1 MASFVEMFFP
11 EKKGDG
17 VTQTENGATS
27 HVSTGE
33 GVPGILRKSGL
44 LLLTPL
50 LDLFFWLARGFN
62 PSSRQKNIEK
72 AFQADPKRFAKLCF
86 QTRDV
91 RGGKGERKLGR
102 QMLVDLSNRLPQV
115 FVDKLVP
122 LVPEYGRWDD
132 LIFIAYE
139 TQSPRVKSA
148 CLKMCASQLKK
159 DLASM
164 EKGGPTTL
172 CAKWMPNEKSSWVKS
187 YITVFSDLCQEME
200 MTPRQMRK
208 TLVSLRNYSQVIEQ
222 KMCAKEW
229 SKIDYS
235 KVPSQAMRLL
245 KKAFARNDPERF
257 QAFQD
262 ALQKGDPSVKV
273 NSSTLM
279 PHELVKQYMS
289 TYSGFNRK
297 TTDPVTQAQWD
308 ALLKQYSEMG
318 TLDGTLIV
326 SDVSGSMSCC
336 NGLPMQVSI
345 ALGIFVS
352 QMQKGPWR
360 GQVITFHS
368 NPSFHL
374 VRDGPL
380 HEQVRSLANAP
391 WGGSTDI
398 QKTFQLILEKA
409 QEYHLP
415 VSEMPKQVIIIS
427 DMQFNQA
434 DSTCTNLDAIREQY
448 RSAGYPL
455 PRLVF
460 WNVAG
465 RIQDVPARAVDNNVA
480 LVSGFSPSILKA
492 VMDAEDLSPLG
503 VLLSTLDAPRYAAID
518 WKVLCTQFGIV

>member
-1 MASFVEMFFP
+1 MASFAEMFFP

-27 HVSTGE
+27 HGSTGE
-33 GVPGILRKSGL
+33 DVPGILRNSGL

-62 PSSRQKNIEK
+62 PSSRQENIEK

-102 QMLVDLSNRLPQV
+102 QMQIDLSYRLPRE
-115 FVDKLVP
+115 FSDKLVP
-122 LVPEYGRWDD
+122 QVPEYGRWDD

-139 TQSPRVKSA
+139 TRSLLVKDA
-148 CLKMCASQLKK
+148 CLKACADQLREDK
-159 DLASM
+159 ASM
-164 EKGGPTTL
+164 KKGGPTTL
-172 CAKWMPNEKSSWVKS
+172 CAKWMPNESSAWVKK
-187 YITVFSDLCQEME
+187 YRTVFSDLCKEMDLS
-200 MTPRQMRK
+200 PCHLRK
-208 TLVSLRNYSQVIEQ
+208 LLVSLRSYSKVIEQ
-222 KMCAKEW
+222 KMCSKQW
-229 SKIDYS
+229 SEIDYS
-235 KVPSQAMRLL
+235 EVPSQAMRLL

-273 NSSTLM
+273 NASTLM
-279 PHELVKQYMS
+279 PHELVKENI
-289 TYSGFNRK
+289 NRPSVYE
-297 TTDPVTQAQWD
+297 TDPVTQAQWD
-308 ALLKQYSEMG
+308 TLLKQYSEMG
-318 TLDGTLIV
+318 TLDGTLVV
-326 SDVSGSMSCC
+326 SDVSGSMTCS

-374 VRDGPL
+374 VPDGPL
-380 HEQVRSLANAP
+380 HEQVGSLANAP

-409 QEYHLP
+409 VAHGLP
-415 VSEMPKQVIIIS
+415 VSDMPKQVFIIS
-427 DMQFNQA
+427 DMQFNCA
-434 DSTCTNLDAIREQY
+434 DRNCTNLDAIREQY
-448 RSAGYPL
+448 RTAGYPL

-465 RIQDVPARAVDNNVA
+465 RIQDVPARAVDDNIA

-492 VMDAEDLSPLG
+492 VMDAKDLSPLG
-503 VLLSTLDAPRYAAID
+503 VLLSALDAPRYAAID
-518 WKVLCTQFGIV
+518 W

>member
-1 MASFVEMFFP
+1 M
-11 EKKGDG
+11 
-17 VTQTENGATS
+17 
-27 HVSTGE
+27 
-33 GVPGILRKSGL
+33 
-44 LLLTPL
+44 TPL
-50 LDLFFWLARGFN
+50 LDLFFWLVRGFI
-62 PSSRQKNIEK
+62 PSSRQTDIDN
-72 AFQADPKRFAKLCF
+72 AFQADPKLFAKLCF

-102 QMLVDLSNRLPQV
+102 QMLIDLSYRIPRE
-115 FVDKLVP
+115 FSDKLVP

-139 TQSPRVKSA
+139 TRSLLVKDA
-148 CLKMCASQLKK
+148 CLKMCTSQLKK

-187 YITVFSDLCQEME
+187 YITVFSDLCQKME
-200 MTPRQMRK
+200 MSPRQMRK
-208 TLVSLRNYSQVIEQ
+208 TLVSLRSYSKVIEQ

-229 SKIDYS
+229 SEIDYS
-235 KVPSQAMRLL
+235 KVPSQAMRLF

-257 QAFQD
+257 QAYQD

-273 NSSTLM
+273 NASTLV
-279 PHELVKQYMS
+279 PHELVKQFMS
-289 TYSGFNRK
+289 AYSKFNGK

-318 TLDGTLIV
+318 TLDGTLVV
-326 SDVSGSMSCC
+326 SDVSGSMACC

-345 ALGIFVS
+345 GLGIFVS
-352 QMQKGPWR
+352 RMQKGPWS
-360 GQVITFHS
+360 GQVITFES
-368 NPSFHL
+368 EPQFHL
-374 VRDGPL
+374 VKDDQL
-380 HEQVRSLANAP
+380 HEQVCSLSSAS

-398 QKTFQLILEKA
+398 QKTFQLILGKA
-409 QEYHLP
+409 QEYRLP

-427 DMQFNQA
+427 DMQFNIA
-434 DSTCTNLDAIREQY
+434 DRNCTNLDAIREQY
-448 RSAGYPL
+448 RRAGYPL

-465 RIQDVPARAVDNNVA
+465 RIQDVPARAVDDNIA

-492 VMDAEDLSPLG
+492 VMEAKDLSPLG
-503 VLLSTLDAPRYAAID
+503 VLLSTLDSDRYARID
-518 WKVLCTQFGIV
+518 W